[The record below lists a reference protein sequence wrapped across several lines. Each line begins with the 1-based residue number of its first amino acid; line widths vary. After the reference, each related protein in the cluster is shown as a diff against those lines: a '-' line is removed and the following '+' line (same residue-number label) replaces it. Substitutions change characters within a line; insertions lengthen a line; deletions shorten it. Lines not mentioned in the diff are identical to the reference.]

1 MLSHGWTYQA
11 LVSDCLE
18 MKLNRVTVASPQKKA
33 YDLDAR
39 DFFWA
44 KNAANPFPQVAEDI
58 DAELNKYKQDAA
70 EITRS
75 TGVSDVN
82 DITQLLEIFLFLR
95 SHRLNTPQLDRDL
108 TANAAHLKTAITQL
122 PELTARKATL
132 DTHMN
137 IATALLEQIKSRGL
151 DELFSTEEAIN
162 KQTVAT
168 ILEYLHSP
176 EGEGKPTPADKLRL
190 VLVFYLSSQDNA
202 ISKDD
207 VAELE
212 AELKKQ
218 GADVSAFEYVRRLR
232 EISRMIVPTAG
243 ATTPVPG
250 AHGGGGGELFKGFSS
265 LGNRVRIYISLF
277 LCIRN

>member
-1 MLSHGWTYQA
+1 
-11 LVSDCLE
+11 
-18 MKLNRVTVASPQKKA
+18 
-33 YDLDAR
+33 
-39 DFFWA
+39 
-44 KNAANPFPQVAEDI
+44 
-58 DAELNKYKQDAA
+58 
-70 EITRS
+70 
-75 TGVSDVN
+75 
-82 DITQLLEIFLFLR
+82 
-95 SHRLNTPQLDRDL
+95 
-108 TANAAHLKTAITQL
+108 
-122 PELTARKATL
+122 
-132 DTHMN
+132 MN

-168 ILEYLHSP
+168 ILEYLRSP
-176 EGEGKPTPADKLRL
+176 EGEGKPTPVDKLRL

-250 AHGGGGGELFKGFSS
+250 GHGGGGGELFKGFSS
-265 LGNRVRIYISLF
+265 LGNRVRIYFIIFVRS
-277 LCIRN
+277 